1 MSEKKIIKKV
11 KKSKSKSKSKKSD
24 YEQCKSKSIDKIMK
38 LYEKGNLII
47 RGKKVTNQKQAI
59 AIGLQQAESN
69 CKSKMN
75 NSDIQNIE
83 NKVQN
88 IDNTKPFTYSDLKR
102 ILFLIDYYKKKK
114 YNVKANVLYEKII
127 KYLLTNENMLK
138 SSYRKL
144 LLNYFK

>member
-1 MSEKKIIKKV
+1 MEKEKRKT
-11 KKSKSKSKSKKSD
+11 KKSS
-24 YEQCKSKSIDKIMK
+24 YELCKSKSIDKVMK

-75 NSDIQNIE
+75 GSDIQNIVK
-83 NKVQN
+83 KVEL
-88 IDNTKPFTYSDLKR
+88 ITKDKPLSYSDLKR

-114 YNVKANVLYEKII
+114 MNVKANHLYEKII
-127 KYLLTNENMLK
+127 NYLLTNNDLK
-138 SSYRKL
+138 NSYRKL
-144 LLNYFK
+144 LLTYFK

>member
-1 MSEKKIIKKV
+1 MEKIKKKV
-11 KKSKSKSKSKKSD
+11 KSKKSD
-24 YEQCKSKSIDKIMK
+24 YELCKSKSIDKVMK

-75 NSDIQNIE
+75 GSDIHNIE
-83 NKVQN
+83 KKVKNINENKPYN
-88 IDNTKPFTYSDLKR
+88 YSDLKR
-102 ILFLIDYYKKKK
+102 ILFLINNYKKKK
-114 YNVKANVLYEKII
+114 YNVKATDLYEKII
-127 KYLLTNENMLK
+127 KYLLTNQDMLK

-144 LLNYFK
+144 LLTFFK

>member
-1 MSEKKIIKKV
+1 MSEKIKKV
-11 KKSKSKSKSKKSD
+11 KKSKSKKSD
-24 YEQCKSKSIDKIMK
+24 YELCKSKSIDKIMK
-38 LYEKGNLII
+38 LYEKGILII

-69 CKSKMN
+69 CKSKMST
-75 NSDIQNIE
+75 SDIQNIE
-83 NKVQN
+83 SKVQN

-114 YNVKANVLYEKII
+114 DNVKANRLYEKII

>member
-1 MSEKKIIKKV
+1 MEKIKKKV
-11 KKSKSKSKSKKSD
+11 KSKKSD
-24 YEQCKSKSIDKIMK
+24 YELCKSKSIDKVMK

-75 NSDIQNIE
+75 GSDIHNIE
-83 NKVQN
+83 KKVKNINENKPYN
-88 IDNTKPFTYSDLKR
+88 YSDLKR
-102 ILFLIDYYKKKK
+102 ILFLINYYKKKK
-114 YNVKANVLYEKII
+114 YNVKANDLYEKII
-127 KYLLTNENMLK
+127 KYLLTKQDMLK

-144 LLNYFK
+144 LLTFFK

>member
-1 MSEKKIIKKV
+1 MNEKLKKG
-11 KKSKSKSKSKKSD
+11 KSKKSQ
-24 YEQCKSKSIDKIMK
+24 YENCKSKSIDKIMK

-59 AIGLQQAESN
+59 AIGLQQAESH

-75 NSDIQNIE
+75 SSDIQNIE

-88 IDNTKPFTYSDLKR
+88 IDNTKSFTYSDLKR

-114 YNVKANVLYEKII
+114 YNVKIHILYEKII
-127 KYLLTNENMLK
+127 KYLLTNQNILK
-138 SSYRKL
+138 KSYRKL
-144 LLNYFK
+144 FLTYFNKHEQK

>member
-1 MSEKKIIKKV
+1 MMSEKIKKV
-11 KKSKSKSKSKKSD
+11 KKSKSKKSD
-24 YEQCKSKSIDKIMK
+24 YEVCKSKSIDKIMK

-47 RGKKVTNQKQAI
+47 RGKKVINQKQAI

-75 NSDIQNIE
+75 GSDIQNIE
-83 NKVQN
+83 TKVKN
-88 IDNTKPFTYSDLKR
+88 IDDTKPFTYSDLKR
-102 ILFLIDYYKKKK
+102 ILFLINYYKKKK
-114 YNVKANVLYEKII
+114 NNVKANALYEKII
-127 KYLLTNENMLK
+127 KYLLINENMLK

>member
-1 MSEKKIIKKV
+1 MEKEKRKT
-11 KKSKSKSKSKKSD
+11 KKSS
-24 YEQCKSKSIDKIMK
+24 YELCKSKSIDKVMK

-75 NSDIQNIE
+75 GSDIQNIVK
-83 NKVQN
+83 KVEL
-88 IDNTKPFTYSDLKR
+88 ITKDKPLSYSDLKR

-114 YNVKANVLYEKII
+114 MNVKANHLYEKII
-127 KYLLTNENMLK
+127 NYLLINNDLK
-138 SSYRKL
+138 NSYRKL
-144 LLNYFK
+144 LLTYFK